1 MRHITFLRPSLGEG
15 FSADAMT
22 PLAFAILKACT
33 PPEIATTMVDERVEP
48 LRMVPTELAAKT
60 VETFTARRTYQIA
73 AASSLHAAGGIAA
86 ACRCRALALIGFESL
101 DRESLVQMRKKWNG
115 VAGGYDEM
123 VRRFHSLS
131 PEAPSARSS
140 ALCSASSSAGGARR
154 REPSH
159 AARRRTRRYATIT
172 AELCCPNCSWKSLS
186 RMSIDATWMLFSP
199 RLMSGWLMLISSGI
213 STSPM
218 MGIQSRTS
226 SRKSVRSPIGIGTV
240 RCVSRKS
247 RL

>member
-48 LRMVPTELAAKT
+48 LRMVPTDLAAKT

-73 AASSLHAAGGIAA
+73 AASSLHAAEGIAA

-140 ALCSASSSAGGARR
+140 RSARLLHRPAAQGGVNQVTPPADARAATPPSRPSSAARI
-154 REPSH
+154 
-159 AARRRTRRYATIT
+159 AAGSRCRGCRSTPRG
-172 AELCCPNCSWKSLS
+172 CC
-186 RMSIDATWMLFSP
+186 FP
-199 RLMSGWLMLISSGI
+199 RG
-213 STSPM
+213 
-218 MGIQSRTS
+218 
-226 SRKSVRSPIGIGTV
+226 
-240 RCVSRKS
+240 
-247 RL
+247 